1 MGHFGILEL
10 FNIDQDPKDSNVH
23 PCLIRYFYHILQCL
37 FLGFYEKNPT
47 IYFSF
52 GTKYANM
59 ENSKQKET
67 WILFYYI
74 LGSLGRKDKFLLFTN
89 KLYI

>member
-1 MGHFGILEL
+1 MGHFGILELAL

-23 PCLIRYFYHILQCL
+23 PCYSITYFYHFLQCL
-37 FLGFYEKNPT
+37 VLVPYEKKNPT

-59 ENSKQKET
+59 GKSKQRET
-67 WILFYYI
+67 
-74 LGSLGRKDKFLLFTN
+74 
-89 KLYI
+89 